1 MKTLIAAATAATL
14 GATAA
19 LASGPIAEPIYEP
32 PALLPMPSAYNW
44 TGGYAGVGLTY
55 GRAAMSEGGA
65 LPDFPATSG
74 AGIGLLAGYNWQNG
88 NLVYG
93 GEVALDFARRDGAN
107 DCGTGGVCE
116 SVQNS
121 HYSIRGRVGYAMDRS
136 LAFMTVGYASDRR
149 TVEEVGVGSSS
160 ARFSGPMLGVGFEQ
174 AVGNAWTAR
183 ADYEYYFFGDE
194 VLAGNPTDGNMGLFR
209 LSMVR
214 RF

>member
-107 DCGTGGVCE
+107 AAIALDDGPPINFCKPAVDPLFTSAAQVWQAATLGVVLTGMGADGKHGGRDIIAAGGSIIAQDE
-116 SVQNS
+116 ATSVVWGMPGAVAQDGQCAAILPLDKIASRLN
-121 HYSIRGRVGYAMDRS
+121 RLFAGDRS
-136 LAFMTVGYASDRR
+136 
-149 TVEEVGVGSSS
+149 
-160 ARFSGPMLGVGFEQ
+160 
-174 AVGNAWTAR
+174 
-183 ADYEYYFFGDE
+183 
-194 VLAGNPTDGNMGLFR
+194 
-209 LSMVR
+209 
-214 RF
+214 